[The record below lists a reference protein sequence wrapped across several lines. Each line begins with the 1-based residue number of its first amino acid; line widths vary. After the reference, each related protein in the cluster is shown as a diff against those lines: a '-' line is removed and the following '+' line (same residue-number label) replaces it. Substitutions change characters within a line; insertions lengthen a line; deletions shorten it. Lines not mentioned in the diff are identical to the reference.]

1 MKLDKKFAPYVFAS
15 VMSVFMGLF
24 MTLFLTWFN
33 AGFIDGFLLIWARS
47 FAIGICVAFP
57 TSILVAPLAQGIVNR
72 VVNQD

>member
-1 MKLDKKFAPYVFAS
+1 
-15 VMSVFMGLF
+15 
-24 MTLFLTWFN
+24 
-33 AGFIDGFLLIWARS
+33 LLIWARS